1 MSGASSEEKNHPAS
15 RKKLQDA
22 RKKGQV
28 AKSRDLVGALT
39 LTAAAM
45 VLAGQAGS
53 LTERLRDAMRQALR
67 LQNAPFAEALPQV
80 AANLAD
86 LAAITLLP
94 LLGLIFAMV
103 VLASVLATQGVVVSL
118 DPLKPK
124 FSKLNPI
131 KGLAGLFAA
140 KALVELGKGLLK
152 ALILGAALFT
162 IILETVR
169 SLPLL
174 PACGVPCLGS
184 LIAANAK
191 SLLQTTAGIS
201 LAAGLAD
208 VLIQRW
214 LFLRDMKMS
223 KSEVKKEHKDQ
234 EGDPHVRN
242 AHRRHRQEAASLPRT
257 GLDRATILIRGRGV
271 VVGMRYVAS
280 EGTAPVIVCRARDER
295 ADAMLAAG
303 AALRIPTVADEW
315 LAVSLAKKVP
325 PGTILPNRFF
335 DRAAQAIYATMQT

>member
-1 MSGASSEEKNHPAS
+1 M
-15 RKKLQDA
+15 
-22 RKKGQV
+22 
-28 AKSRDLVGALT
+28 
-39 LTAAAM
+39 
-45 VLAGQAGS
+45 
-53 LTERLRDAMRQALR
+53 
-67 LQNAPFAEALPQV
+67 
-80 AANLAD
+80 
-86 LAAITLLP
+86 
-94 LLGLIFAMV
+94 
-103 VLASVLATQGVVVSL
+103 
-118 DPLKPK
+118 
-124 FSKLNPI
+124 
-131 KGLAGLFAA
+131 
-140 KALVELGKGLLK
+140 ELGKGLLK

-162 IILETVR
+162 IVLETVR

-174 PACGVPCLGS
+174 PACGMPCIGS
-184 LIAANAK
+184 LIAANAT
-191 SLLQTTAGIS
+191 SLLHTGAGIS

-271 VVGMRYVAS
+271 VVGLRYVAS
-280 EGTAPVIVCRARDER
+280 EGTAPVIVCRARNER

-303 AALRIPTVADEW
+303 AELRIPTVVDEW

-325 PGTILPNRFF
+325 PGMILPKPLLRPGGAGDLRHHADLTSPGVCVIANWRKRYVIGGSRRDFPGLCGPMCPEGF
-335 DRAAQAIYATMQT
+335 L